1 MRTHMILI
9 ALLLAACSSG
19 GYVPPTSTPAR
30 FNGDSLPQGPGDLG
44 EQLVDLSSAP
54 PDLGSQTDLT
64 SATPDLAMVPDFATV
79 PPDLASSPDLA
90 TPPADMSAPPD
101 GCFVKLAPATALPIR
116 LTEGTYSWALG
127 EVPRPELGADVL
139 LQFTRVDK
147 LFYRYR
153 VVLGDASCA
162 PGCPTWV
169 HESYGP
175 GSYNYSFHST
185 SGWRRPVLTIEVPN
199 DATLDLKAVELTV
212 PCR

>member
-19 GYVPPTSTPAR
+19 GYRQPAGAASTFTATGQPFSPHDAD
-30 FNGDSLPQGPGDLG
+30 G
-44 EQLVDLSSAP
+44 QLVDLASAP
-54 PDLGSQTDLT
+54 PDLGSQTDL
-64 SATPDLAMVPDFATV
+64 ANAPPDLAIVPDFATV
-79 PPDLASSPDLA
+79 PPDLA
-90 TPPADMSAPPD
+90 TPPADMSSPPA
-101 GCFVKLAPATALPIR
+101 GCYVTLAPATALPIR
-116 LTEGTYSWALG
+116 LTEGTYKWVLG
-127 EVPRPELGADVL
+127 DVPRPELGADVVL
-139 LQFTRVDK
+139 EFTRVDK

-169 HESYGP
+169 HESYGA

-212 PCR
+212 PCL